1 MDEVQAERLTP
12 IVPSP
17 IVEGF
22 SMGFKGKAYDSE
34 KTWKDLKLLS
44 QTDPQNT
51 DTFNTKIKKR
61 RRRKQILQKRENLI
75 PRITKLQDSRLQFSA
90 TIKSQGKQIN
100 KQNTENLVPFNEQH
114 KSTETVHDEDQM
126 S

>member
-1 MDEVQAERLTP
+1 M
-12 IVPSP
+12 
-17 IVEGF
+17 
-22 SMGFKGKAYDSE
+22 
-34 KTWKDLKLLS
+34 S
-44 QTDPQNT
+44 QPDPQNT

-90 TIKSQGKQIN
+90 TTKSQGKQIN